1 MTSSNFSF
9 LAKSHDPLF
18 LHHRMQGAGRA
29 LLLCLMLALPGL
41 TAGCSSEVHAIASRP
56 ADASPR
62 AEMGQPADAS
72 QPLYLAQIS
81 CWDTES
87 CCILR
92 DPLTA
97 ANRCMVSPAR
107 IAEVLNGVKT
117 LYEAT
122 HAGAAKRQEEAQA
135 KEDAAFADAAEAEGE
150 AAPEPPDCQGQNH
163 HVISR
168 PIAKALKDHKILGGL
183 YEPRD
188 ERYVAKAKDK
198 ESHCGYQKWHRDV
211 DLEVI
216 RWIRRFDEATQK
228 EFEAFLREIY
238 NRPDML
244 ERFPHGFGP
253 AT

>member
-1 MTSSNFSF
+1 MN
-9 LAKSHDPLF
+9 
-18 LHHRMQGAGRA
+18 RMRDVGRA
-29 LLLCLMLALPGL
+29 LLLCLLLVLPGL
-41 TAGCSSEVHAIASRP
+41 TAGCSSEAHATASRLT
-56 ADASPR
+56 DTSPR
-62 AEMGQPADAS
+62 TETGQPADAS

-81 CWDTES
+81 CWDTET

-92 DPLTA
+92 DPATA
-97 ANRCMVSPAR
+97 ANRCMVTPER

-117 LYEAT
+117 LYQAT
-122 HAGAAKRQEEAQA
+122 HAAEARRQEEAQA
-135 KEDAAFADAAEAEGE
+135 KEDAAFADAAEAEGA
-150 AAPEPPDCQGQNH
+150 AAPEPPDCQGQDH

-168 PIAKALKDHKILGGL
+168 PIAKALEEHKTLHGL

-198 ESHCGYQKWHRDV
+198 ESHCGYQKWHRAV

-216 RWIRRFDEATQK
+216 RWLRRFDEATQK

-238 NRPDML
+238 NRKEML

>member
-1 MTSSNFSF
+1 MDR
-9 LAKSHDPLF
+9 LKDE
-18 LHHRMQGAGRA
+18 GRA
-29 LLLCLMLALPGL
+29 LLLCLWVLASL
-41 TAGCSSEVHAIASRP
+41 TAGCSAGAHSTANQPKDASRLVDSSHS
-56 ADASPR
+56 ADSNP
-62 AEMGQPADAS
+62 
-72 QPLYLAQIS
+72 PLYLAQIS
-81 CWDTES
+81 CWDTET
-87 CCILR
+87 CCIVR

-107 IAEVLNGVKT
+107 IAEVLNGLKT
-117 LYEAT
+117 VYET
-122 HAGAAKRQEEAQA
+122 TQAGTARLKEDAHA
-135 KEDAAFADAAEAEGE
+135 KEDAEFADAAEAAGE

-168 PIAKALKDHKILGGL
+168 PIAEKLKDHDTLGEL

-216 RWIRRFDEATQK
+216 QWLRDNPKATQE

-238 NRPDML
+238 SRPDML
-244 ERFPHGFGP
+244 KRFPSGFGP
-253 AT
+253 AI